1 MKKLVYLFSLLVIAT
16 GLRAQ
21 TVVDVIVNSDDH
33 NTLEAAVLAAGL
45 EGTLSGPG
53 PFTVFAPTDAA
64 FELLPAGTVDALLN
78 DIPSLTDI
86 LTYHVVSGNVQSG
99 DLANG
104 LVPTLNGSNV
114 IVNLTAGVM
123 INNAMVTVADVAAT
137 NGVVHVIDAVLLPPP
152 ATVVDIVVNSPDHN
166 TLEAAVLAA
175 GLETTLSGEG
185 PFTVFAPTDA
195 AFDALPAGT
204 VDALLNDIPTLTAIL
219 TYHAVGA
226 NALSTGLSNGFV
238 TTVNGSDVL
247 VNINAEGVFINGAQ
261 VIVAD
266 ILADNGI
273 VHVIDAVLLPPAA
286 TVVDIVV
293 NSPDHNT
300 LEAAVLAAGLET
312 TLSGEGP
319 FTVFAPTDAAFEALP
334 AGTVDALL
342 NDIPTLTAILTYH
355 VVGGSAYAASLSDG
369 QVVETVLGEN
379 VTVSITAEGVF
390 VNDAQVIVTDLLAD
404 NGIVHVIDAVLLPPV
419 TVMDIII
426 DSEDH
431 NTLEAAIDAAGLTT
445 TLDGEGPFTVFA
457 PTDAAFDLLPAG
469 TVDALLNDIP
479 TLTAILTYHVVGATA
494 LSTDLSNGFVATL
507 NGSNVLVNIT
517 ADGVFINNAQ
527 VIVADIETDNGVVHV
542 IDAVLL
548 PPPATVVDIIV
559 ESEVHNTLEAA
570 VLAAGLETTLSGEGP
585 FTVFAPT
592 DAAFEALPA
601 GTVDA
606 LLNDIPTLTAI
617 LTYHAVGGN
626 VLSTD
631 LENGFVATL
640 NGSNVLV
647 NITADGVFINNAQVI
662 IADLFA
668 DNGVVHV
675 IDAVLLPPPSTVVD
689 IIVNSPVHETL
700 EAAVLAA
707 GLETTL
713 AGEGPFTVFAPT
725 DAAFAALPAGTVE
738 TLLEDPSGLLTDILL
753 YHVVGASAL
762 STDLSDGQMITTV
775 FGEDVTVTINAEG
788 VFINDAQVILAD
800 LFADNGVVHV
810 IDAVLLPPAE
820 PITVVDI
827 IVNSEDHTILEAAV
841 IAAGLDD
848 DLSADGPFTVFAP
861 TDAAFGALP
870 AGLVDELLADPTGA
884 LTNILLYHVVS
895 GTVLST
901 DLSNGGVATL
911 QGQEVQVNIDGP
923 SVMINDAM
931 VTVADLVADNGVVH
945 VISAVLLPPT
955 SVEDINPIADFNVY
969 PNPANAV
976 VNIAGDVPAGAEI
989 NIVDNAGRVVLAT
1002 SYTGFATIDVSNFA
1016 SGSYTI
1022 MVTAEGAIRVKQF
1035 IVE

>member
-1 MKKLVYLFSLLVIAT
+1 MKKLIYLFSLLVIAT

-21 TVVDVIVNSDDH
+21 TVVDIIVNSDDH

-45 EGTLSGPG
+45 EGTLSGDG
-53 PFTVFAPTDAA
+53 PFTVFAPTDDA
-64 FELLPAGTVDALLN
+64 FNLLPAGTVNALLN
-78 DIPSLTDI
+78 DIPALTDI

-99 DLANG
+99 DLSNG

-123 INNAMVTVADVAAT
+123 INNAMVTVANVTAS

-152 ATVVDIVVNSPDHN
+152 ATVVDIVVNSPDH
-166 TLEAAVLAA
+166 TILETAVLAA
-175 GLETTLSGEG
+175 GLETVLSGSG

-195 AFDALPAGT
+195 AFNALPTGT
-204 VDALLNDIPTLTAIL
+204 VQALLNDIPTLTTIL

-226 NALSTGLSNGFV
+226 NALSTGLSSGFV
-238 TTVNGSDVL
+238 TTLSNSDILVSVTPNG
-247 VNINAEGVFINGAQ
+247 IFINNAQ

-293 NSPDHNT
+293 NSPVHT
-300 LEAAVLAAGLET
+300 ILEAAVLAAGLEGV
-312 TLSGEGP
+312 LAGEGP

-342 NDIPTLTAILTYH
+342 NDIPALTAILTYH
-355 VVGGSAYAASLSDG
+355 VVGGAAFAASLSDG
-369 QVVETVLGEN
+369 QTFETVLGDN
-379 VTVSITAEGVF
+379 ITVSITADGVF
-390 VNDAQVIVTDLLAD
+390 INDAQVIATDLLAE

-426 DSEDH
+426 GSEDH
-431 NTLEAAIDAAGLTT
+431 TTLEAAIDAAGLTA

-457 PTDAAFDLLPAG
+457 PTDAAFELLPEG
-469 TVDALLNDIP
+469 TVEALLNDIP

-507 NGSNVLVNIT
+507 NGSNVLVNVSD
-517 ADGVFINNAQ
+517 AGVFINNAE
-527 VIVADIETDNGVVHV
+527 VIFADIETDNGVVHV

-559 ESEVHNTLEAA
+559 DSEVHTTLEAA
-570 VLAAGLETTLSGEGP
+570 VLAAGLETTLSGDGP

-592 DAAFEALPA
+592 DAAFDLLPA

-606 LLNDIPTLTAI
+606 LLNNIPALTAI

-631 LENGFVATL
+631 LENGFLTTL

-647 NITADGVFINNAQVI
+647 NITSEGVFINNAQVI
-662 IADLFA
+662 IDDLFA

-675 IDAVLLPPPSTVVD
+675 IDAVLLPPAPTVVD
-689 IIVNSPVHETL
+689 IIVVSGVHTTL
-700 EAAVLAA
+700 EAAVIAA
-707 GLETTL
+707 DLVGVLS
-713 AGEGPFTVFAPT
+713 GDGPFTVFAPT
-725 DAAFAALPAGTVE
+725 DAAFEALPAGTVE

-753 YHVVGASAL
+753 YHVAGVAAL
-762 STDLSDGQMITTV
+762 STDLSNGQTIPTA
-775 FGEDVTVTINAEG
+775 FGENVTVTINADG
-788 VFINDAQVILAD
+788 VFINDAQVIVSD

-827 IVNSEDHTILEAAV
+827 IVNSEDHTILETAV

-848 DLSADGPFTVFAP
+848 DLSAEGPFTVFAP
-861 TDAAFGALP
+861 TDAAFGLLP
-870 AGLVDELLADPTGA
+870 AGLIDELLADPTGA
-884 LTNILLYHVVS
+884 LANILLYHVVS
-895 GTVLST
+895 GAVLST
-901 DLSNGGVATL
+901 DLSNGGVPTL
-911 QGQEVQVNIDGP
+911 QGQEVQVDIDGP
-923 SVMINDAM
+923 GVMINNAM
-931 VTVADLVADNGVVH
+931 VTVVDLVADNGVVH
-945 VISAVLLPPT
+945 VINAVLLPPT
-955 SVEDINPIADFNVY
+955 SVEDMNPIADFNVY
-969 PNPANAV
+969 PNPANAA

-989 NIVDNAGRVVLAT
+989 NIFDNAGRVVLAT
-1002 SYTGFATIDVSNFA
+1002 SYTGFATIDVSNLA
-1016 SGSYTI
+1016 SGAYTI
-1022 MVTAEGAIRVKQF
+1022 MVTAQGAIRVKQF

>member
-1 MKKLVYLFSLLVIAT
+1 MKKLVYLFSLLVVAT

-21 TVVDVIVNSDDH
+21 TVVDIIVNSDDH

-45 EGTLSGPG
+45 EGTLSGDG
-53 PFTVFAPTDAA
+53 PFTVFAPTDDA
-64 FELLPAGTVDALLN
+64 FNLLPAGTVNALLN
-78 DIPSLTDI
+78 DIPALTDI

-99 DLANG
+99 DLSNG

-123 INNAMVTVADVAAT
+123 INNAMVTVANVTAS

-152 ATVVDIVVNSPDHN
+152 ATVVDIVVNSPDH
-166 TLEAAVLAA
+166 TILETAVLAA
-175 GLETTLSGEG
+175 GLETVLSGSG

-195 AFDALPAGT
+195 AFNALPAGT
-204 VDALLNDIPTLTAIL
+204 VQALLNDIPTLTTIL

-226 NALSTGLSNGFV
+226 NALSTGLSSGFV
-238 TTVNGSDVL
+238 TTLSNSDILVSVTPNG
-247 VNINAEGVFINGAQ
+247 IFINNAQ

-293 NSPDHNT
+293 NSPVHT
-300 LEAAVLAAGLET
+300 ILEAAVLAAGLEGV
-312 TLSGEGP
+312 LSGEGP

-342 NDIPTLTAILTYH
+342 NDIPALTAILTYH
-355 VVGGSAYAASLSDG
+355 VVGGAAFAASLSDG
-369 QVVETVLGEN
+369 QTFETVLGDN
-379 VTVSITAEGVF
+379 ITVSITADGVF
-390 VNDAQVIVTDLLAD
+390 INDAQVIATDLLAE

-426 DSEDH
+426 GSEDH
-431 NTLEAAIDAAGLTT
+431 TTLEAAIDAAGLTA

-457 PTDAAFDLLPAG
+457 PTDAAFELLPEG
-469 TVDALLNDIP
+469 TVEALLNDIP

-507 NGSNVLVNIT
+507 NGSNVLVNVSD
-517 ADGVFINNAQ
+517 AGVFINNAE
-527 VIVADIETDNGVVHV
+527 VIFADIETDNGVVHV

-559 ESEVHNTLEAA
+559 DSEVHTTLEAA
-570 VLAAGLETTLSGEGP
+570 VLAAGLETTLSGDGP

-592 DAAFEALPA
+592 DAAFDLLPA

-606 LLNDIPTLTAI
+606 LLNNIPALTAI

-631 LENGFVATL
+631 LENGFLTTL

-647 NITADGVFINNAQVI
+647 NITSEGVFINNAQVI
-662 IADLFA
+662 IDDLFA

-675 IDAVLLPPPSTVVD
+675 IDAVLLPPAPTVVD
-689 IIVNSPVHETL
+689 IIVVSGVHTTL
-700 EAAVLAA
+700 EAAVIAA
-707 GLETTL
+707 DLVGVLS
-713 AGEGPFTVFAPT
+713 GDGPFTVFAPT
-725 DAAFAALPAGTVE
+725 DAAFEALPAGTVE

-753 YHVVGASAL
+753 YHVAGVAAL
-762 STDLSDGQMITTV
+762 STDLSNGQTIPTA
-775 FGEDVTVTINAEG
+775 FGENVTVTINADG
-788 VFINDAQVILAD
+788 VFINDAQVIVSD

-827 IVNSEDHTILEAAV
+827 IVNSEDHTILETAV

-848 DLSADGPFTVFAP
+848 DLSAEGPFTVFAP
-861 TDAAFGALP
+861 TDAAFGLLP
-870 AGLVDELLADPTGA
+870 AGLIDELLADPTGA
-884 LTNILLYHVVS
+884 LANILLYHVVS
-895 GTVLST
+895 GAVLST
-901 DLSNGGVATL
+901 DLSNGGVPTL
-911 QGQEVQVNIDGP
+911 QGQEVQVDIDGP
-923 SVMINDAM
+923 GVMINNAM
-931 VTVADLVADNGVVH
+931 VTVVDLVADNGVVH
-945 VISAVLLPPT
+945 VINAVLLPPT
-955 SVEDINPIADFNVY
+955 SVEDMNPIADFNMY
-969 PNPANAV
+969 PNPANAA

-989 NIVDNAGRVVLAT
+989 NIFDNAGRVVLAT
-1002 SYTGFATIDVSNFA
+1002 SYTGFATIDVSNLA
-1016 SGSYTI
+1016 SGAYTI
-1022 MVTAEGAIRVKQF
+1022 MVTAQGAIRVKQF

>member
-1 MKKLVYLFSLLVIAT
+1 MKKLVYLFSLLVVAT

-21 TVVDVIVNSDDH
+21 TVVDVIVNSPDH
-33 NTLEAAVLAAGL
+33 NTLEAAVLAAEL
-45 EGTLSGPG
+45 QGTLSGPG

-64 FELLPAGTVDALLN
+64 FAALPAGTVDALLN

-114 IVNLTAGVM
+114 VVNLTAGVM
-123 INNAMVTVADVAAT
+123 INNAMVTVANVTAT

-152 ATVVDIVVNSPDHN
+152 ATVVDIVVNSPNHN

-195 AFDALPAGT
+195 AFAALPAGT

-247 VNINAEGVFINGAQ
+247 VNITAEGVFINGAQ

-266 ILADNGI
+266 LLADNGI

-293 NSPDHNT
+293 NSPVHTT

-342 NDIPTLTAILTYH
+342 NDIPTLTEILTYH
-355 VVGGSAYAASLSDG
+355 VVGGSAFAASLSDG
-369 QVVETVLGEN
+369 QSIETVLGDDI
-379 VTVSITAEGVF
+379 TVSITAEGVF
-390 VNDAQVIVTDLLAD
+390 INDAQVIITDLLAE

-431 NTLEAAIDAAGLTT
+431 TTLEAAIDAAGLTA

-457 PTDAAFDLLPAG
+457 PTDAAFEALPAG

-479 TLTAILTYHVVGATA
+479 ALTAILTYHVVGATA

-517 ADGVFINNAQ
+517 ADGVFINNAE
-527 VIVADIETDNGVVHV
+527 VIIADIETDNGVVHV

-606 LLNDIPTLTAI
+606 LLNDIPALTAI

-631 LENGFVATL
+631 LENGFVTTL

-647 NITADGVFINNAQVI
+647 NITSEGVFINNAEVI

-689 IIVNSPVHETL
+689 IIVESEVHTTL

-738 TLLEDPSGLLTDILL
+738 SLLEDPSGLLTDILL
-753 YHVVGASAL
+753 YHVVGAEAL
-762 STDLSDGQMITTV
+762 STSLSDGQTITTV

-788 VFINDAQVILAD
+788 VFINDAEVIIAD

-820 PITVVDI
+820 PVTVVDI

-848 DLSADGPFTVFAP
+848 DLSAEGPFTVFAP

-870 AGLVDELLADPTGA
+870 AGLVDELLADPTGQ
-884 LTNILLYHVVS
+884 LTQILLYHVVS

-901 DLSNGGVATL
+901 DLSNGGVVTL
-911 QGQEVQVNIDGP
+911 QGEEVQVNIDGP
-923 SVMINDAM
+923 SVMINNAM

-945 VISAVLLPPT
+945 VINAVLLPPT

-989 NIVDNAGRVVLAT
+989 NIFDNTGRSVFAT
-1002 SYTGFATIDVSNFA
+1002 SYTGFASIDVSNFA

-1022 MVTAEGAIRVKQF
+1022 MVTAQGAVRVKQF